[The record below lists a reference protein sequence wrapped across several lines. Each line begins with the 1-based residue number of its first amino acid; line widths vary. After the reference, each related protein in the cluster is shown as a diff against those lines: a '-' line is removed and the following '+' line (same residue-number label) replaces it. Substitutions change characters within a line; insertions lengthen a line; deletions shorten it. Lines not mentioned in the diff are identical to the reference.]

1 MTAAICLLM
10 LMGAALCGHDGGN
23 AGSLEQS
30 DARQPALPV
39 HVKETYMVSM
49 RDDVSLATDVYLKY
63 AGYPSHGSV
72 LMRTP
77 YNKDA
82 IALFHPRWQV
92 GQNADR
98 GWPTVVQ
105 DMRGRYASEGVDR
118 VLWRAHTDGPDTLQW
133 MAEQDWSNG
142 RVATIGRSALGIAQ
156 YLMAGAAPPE
166 LSCQCIFYA
175 TPDLHRDA
183 FFQGGQFR
191 KSLMDGWLGLMGS
204 THILP
209 AVLQHENYTRAFWGN
224 VSLTGRWGNVSVP
237 AIHLG
242 GWYDVFLQGT
252 IDAFTGYND
261 RGGDGARGA
270 SKLIIGPWV
279 HTRELQTRQGELT
292 YPPNALDTFSLDMF
306 RDMIA
311 QYTGDGPDRFDRWP
325 TVSYYVMGDVDNA
338 SAPGNEWRCSPVWPP
353 GAERTS
359 FYLHENGSLL
369 RSRRADAG
377 SISYRYDPTDP
388 VPTVGGQ
395 NLALVQ
401 DAGPYDQRAVEDRS
415 DVLVFTS
422 PPLAEPLEATG
433 PIEARLHLSSD
444 CVDTDVTVK
453 LTDVYPDG
461 RSMLIT
467 DGILRMRNR
476 NSRGR
481 WDLMQPGAVYE
492 VSVDL
497 GSTSYIWNEGHRIRL
512 AVSSSNYPRFLAN
525 PNVAAGV
532 RQNTS
537 FRVANNTLYL
547 GPVRSSRL
555 ILPVVGQKLLQRPR
569 QGYLYLAGREVA
581 PIPSELPVVMGK
593 MVVAANPEVEYAVER
608 MEFYVDDE
616 LQAADD
622 EAPYQWV
629 WDEPAWGR
637 HEVTVVAHDVLGKT
651 RCGTRAIWI
660 ANL

>member
-1 MTAAICLLM
+1 
-10 LMGAALCGHDGGN
+10 MGGALSECGDGDT
-23 AGSLEQS
+23 GSLV
-30 DARQPALPV
+30 QPDTQQPVLPA
-39 HVKETYMVSM
+39 HVTETYMVPM

-63 AGYPSHGSV
+63 AGFPAHGSV

-77 YNKDA
+77 YNKDT
-82 IALFHPRWQV
+82 IAFFHPRWQV

-105 DMRGRYASEGVDR
+105 DMRDKYASGGDDR
-118 VLWRAHTDGPDTLQW
+118 VLWRAHTDGPDTLEW
-133 MAEQDWSNG
+133 MAEQEWCNG
-142 RVATIGRSALGIAQ
+142 RVAAIGRSALGIAQ
-156 YLMAGAAPPE
+156 YFMAGAAPPE
-166 LSCQCIFYA
+166 LACQFILYA

-191 KSLMDGWLGLMGS
+191 KSLMEGWLELMGS

-209 AVLQHENYTRAFWGN
+209 AALQHENYTSAYWGN
-224 VSLTGRWGNVSVP
+224 VSLTGRWANVGVP

-252 IDAFTGYND
+252 IDAFMGYNYE
-261 RGGDGARGA
+261 GGDGARSS

-279 HTRELQTRQGELT
+279 HARELQTQQGELE

-338 SAPGNEWRCSPVWPP
+338 SAPGNEWRCSDVWPP
-353 GAERTS
+353 AADRTS
-359 FYLHENGSLL
+359 FFLHANGSLL
-369 RSRRADAG
+369 RSRSADAG
-377 SISYRYDPTDP
+377 SLSYQYDPTDP

-401 DAGPYDQRAVEDRS
+401 DAGPYDQRPVENRS
-415 DVLVFTS
+415 DVLVFMS
-422 PPLAEPLEATG
+422 PPLEKPVGATGSLEAQLWV
-433 PIEARLHLSSD
+433 PSD
-444 CVDTDVTVK
+444 FVDTDFTVK

-476 NSRGR
+476 NSGER
-481 WDLMQPGAVYE
+481 WDLMQPGETYTVT
-492 VSVDL
+492 VDL
-497 GSTSYIWNEGHRIRL
+497 GSTSYIWNEGHRIPL
-512 AVSSSNYPRFLAN
+512 AVSSSNHPRFLAN
-525 PNVAAGV
+525 PHVAAGIG
-532 RQNTS
+532 RNTS

-547 GPVRSSRL
+547 GPVHSSRL
-555 ILPVVGQKLLQRPR
+555 ILPVVGQRLLQTPRP
-569 QGYLYLAGREVA
+569 GFLYLAGREIA
-581 PIPSELPVVMGK
+581 PISSKLPVVIGK
-593 MVVAANPEVEYAVER
+593 MTVAAGPEATDGIER
-608 MEFYVDDE
+608 MELYV
-616 LQAADD
+616 DD
-622 EAPYQWV
+622 EAPYRWV

-637 HEVTVVAHDVLGKT
+637 HEVKVIAHNTLGKT
-651 RCGTRAIWI
+651 RCDASAIWM

>member
-1 MTAAICLLM
+1 MA
-10 LMGAALCGHDGGN
+10 
-23 AGSLEQS
+23 SL
-30 DARQPALPV
+30 
-39 HVKETYMVSM
+39 HVKDTYMVEM
-49 RDDVSLATDVYLKY
+49 HDGVSLATDVYLQY

-77 YNKDA
+77 YNKDV
-82 IALFHPRWQV
+82 ISLFHPRWQV

-98 GWPTVVQ
+98 GWPTIVQ
-105 DMRGRYASEGVDR
+105 DMRGKYASGGDDHA
-118 VLWRAHTDGPDTLQW
+118 LWNARTDGADTVMW
-133 MAEQDWSNG
+133 MANRSWSNG

-156 YLMAGAAPPE
+156 YFMAGAAPSG
-166 LSCQCIFYA
+166 LSCQFALYA
-175 TPDLHRDA
+175 TPDMHRDA

-191 KSLMDGWLGLMGS
+191 KSLAEGWLELMES

-209 AVLQHENYTRAFWGN
+209 GIVRHENFSSAFWGN
-224 VSLTGRWGNVSVP
+224 VSLQDRWGNVSVP

-252 IDAFTGYND
+252 IDAFTGYNY
-261 RGGDGARGA
+261 RGGIGARGT
-270 SKLIIGPWV
+270 SKLVIGPWA
-279 HTRELQTRQGELT
+279 HARELQVQQGALE

-311 QYTGDGPDRFDRWP
+311 QYTGDGPSRFDRWP

-338 SAPGNEWRCSPVWPP
+338 SAPGNEWRCSDVWPVP
-353 GAERTS
+353 SEETA
-359 FYLHENGSLL
+359 FFLHENGSLL
-369 RSRRADAG
+369 QGMPDEAG
-377 SISYRYDPTDP
+377 AISYRYDPADP
-388 VPTVGGQ
+388 VPTLGGQ

-401 DAGPYDQRAVEDRS
+401 DAGPYDQQVVERRD

-422 PPLAEPLEATG
+422 PSLSEPLEATG
-433 PIEARLHLSSD
+433 RVTARLRVSSD

-476 NSRGR
+476 NSRER
-481 WDLMQPGAVYE
+481 WDLMQPGETYE

-497 GSTSYIWNEGHRIRL
+497 GSTSYIWNTGHRIRL

-525 PNVAAGV
+525 PNTAAGV
-532 RQNTS
+532 YGNTS
-537 FRVANNTLYL
+537 YRVANNTIFF
-547 GPVRSSRL
+547 GPVQGSRL
-555 ILPVVGQKLLQRPR
+555 TLPVVEQHLLQTPRP
-569 QGYLYLAGREVA
+569 GYLYLSGRETL
-581 PIPSELPVVMGK
+581 PIPSKLPVILGK
-593 MVVAANPEVEYAVER
+593 LRVEANPDAAYGIER
-608 MEFYVDDE
+608 MELYVDDV
-616 LQAADD
+616 LQVVDD
-622 EAPYQWV
+622 EAPFRWT

-637 HEVTVVAHDVLGKT
+637 HEVKIVAYNMLGTT
-651 RCGTRAIWI
+651 RCGTRTVWI